1 MASNL
6 EMTLRVKNKVRV
18 KRKMTRKQQGILT
31 LLKCFDGFLID
42 RVSRVFF
49 IGLNYVPENFNFG
62 WITALPRPRAHPL
75 VRLPFSCP
83 LAMAPRGGP
92 EAPPPPLP
100 PNIEAFRKMV
110 AACNKRPA
118 SDSQ

>member
-6 EMTLRVKNKVRV
+6 EMTMRVKNKVRV

-49 IGLNYVPENFNFG
+49 IGLNCVLENCNFG
-62 WITALPRPRAHPL
+62 WITALPRPRACPL
-75 VRLPFSCP
+75 VRLPFFCP

-100 PNIEAFRKMV
+100 PNIESFRKMV
-110 AACNKRPA
+110 TACNKRPA